1 MIDDLEADDGDRVL
15 VECDHASS
23 ENAVSW
29 RLCWLVNV
37 SLHGNEKY
45 LKTHSTQH
53 VDLAARDGMKCRI
66 MGVLGRPVLVLSDIA
81 FATRELL
88 NGAFDVLL
96 VIINAPQVVRVLLPE
111 EMLTP
116 PPISVHVI
124 QGIHFF

>member
-1 MIDDLEADDGDRVL
+1 LIDDLEADDGDRVL

-29 RLCWLVNV
+29 RL
-37 SLHGNEKY
+37 
-45 LKTHSTQH
+45 KTHSTQH
-53 VDLAARDGMKCRI
+53 IDLAARDGMKCRI